1 MRRPD
6 TSKQR
11 LWLGPGQYRG
21 SRGNAASNPSSG
33 SDPTNNGDS
42 VRAYSD
48 SNTKCDS
55 YGNSIYNAYAECNS
69 DSHSNTYSTVR
80 NAYASTTKSNTEAS
94 ADTAS
99 QANSVV
105 GMKQNKLRRKC

>member
-21 SRGNAASNPSSG
+21 GRRNAASNPGSG
-33 SDPTNNGDS
+33 SYPTNNGDS

-48 SNTKCDS
+48 SNTNCDS
-55 YGNSIYNAYAECNS
+55 YGNSIYNAYTECNS
-69 DSHSNTYSTVR
+69 DTHSNGDSECNPHTYGDS
-80 NAYASTTKSNTEAS
+80 YPQGDTKGS

-99 QANSVV
+99 QADSVV
-105 GMKQNKLRRKC
+105 STD

>member
-21 SRGNAASNPSSG
+21 GRRNAASNPSSG
-33 SDPTNNGDS
+33 SYPTNNGDS

-48 SNTKCDS
+48 SNTNCDS
-55 YGNSIYNAYAECNS
+55 YGNSNYNAYTECNS
-69 DSHSNTYSTVR
+69 DSHSN
-80 NAYASTTKSNTEAS
+80 SN
-94 ADTAS
+94 S
-99 QANSVV
+99 QS
-105 GMKQNKLRRKC
+105 

>member
-11 LWLGPGQYRG
+11 VWLGPGQYRG
-21 SRGNAASNPSSG
+21 GRRNAASNPNSG
-33 SDPTNNGDS
+33 SYPTNNGDS

-55 YGNSIYNAYAECNS
+55 YGNSNYDAYTECNS
-69 DSHSNTYSTVR
+69 DSDTHGNSDDL
-80 NAYASTTKSNTEAS
+80 AYCYAQGDTKGS

-105 GMKQNKLRRKC
+105 SID

>member
-11 LWLGPGQYRG
+11 VWLGPGQYRG
-21 SRGNAASNPSSG
+21 GRRNAASNPNSG
-33 SDPTNNGDS
+33 SYPTNNGDS

-55 YGNSIYNAYAECNS
+55 YGNSICNAYTECNS
-69 DSHSNTYSTVR
+69 DNHTNTYSTVR
-80 NAYASTTKSNTEAS
+80 NAYANTTKSNTEAS
-94 ADTAS
+94 AKPAP
-99 QANSVV
+99 
-105 GMKQNKLRRKC
+105 